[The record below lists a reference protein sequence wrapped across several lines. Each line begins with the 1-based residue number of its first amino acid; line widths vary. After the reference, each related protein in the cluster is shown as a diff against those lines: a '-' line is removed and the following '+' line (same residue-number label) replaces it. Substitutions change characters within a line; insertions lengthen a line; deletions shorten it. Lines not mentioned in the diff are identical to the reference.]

1 MANAASDSGSDSGES
16 AMADLADFVD
26 AFAVDSDD
34 GELPAVSVELSAQH
48 SSQMSHEA
56 ASASH
61 PLDTTHEAGRVAGAT
76 AELAATATAA
86 RAPGWAALRVSFCR
100 SDPPV
105 LVATAFRSVPGWQL
119 TQVQEALWHDI
130 LSARVARGAGS
141 REYVKQVLKAVV
153 DACDRARVEIA
164 EILLDKLL
172 ALRADAVVDSDVAE
186 ANAALAAVEFDATDA
201 DRAEAQTKE
210 PCDEEFIRSE
220 DVLPNDELRPHVIAL
235 GTDCFC
241 RTQAV
246 RLGWMASRAQGYQ
259 SGPFDIA
266 YHSYAAVCSLIKED
280 FAGYMGTQPR
290 PPLETLRVLR
300 HIFAARRSRDAADR
314 HGGPAVDQRSCPS
327 APSTAWRS
335 FQPRRRACVR
345 CRNDQSLGKRR
356 LRRSEVCSLSDAS
369 AGWVFA
375 D

>member
-16 AMADLADFVD
+16 AMADFVD

-34 GELPAVSVELSAQH
+34 GELPAVSVVELSAQH

-56 ASASH
+56 ASASQ

-86 RAPGWAALRVSFCR
+86 SAPGWAALRVSFCR
-100 SDPPV
+100 SDPPG

-164 EILLDKLL
+164 ELLLDKLL
-172 ALRADAVVDSDVAE
+172 ADAFVDSDVAE
-186 ANAALAAVEFDATDA
+186 ANAALEAVEFDATDA

-210 PCDEEFIRSE
+210 PCDEDFIRSE

-300 HIFAARRSRDAADR
+300 HNHLCCTQIPGRCGSTQWTSS
-314 HGGPAVDQRSCPS
+314 GPALVLQCTVDCL
-327 APSTAWRS
+327 A
-335 FQPRRRACVR
+335 
-345 CRNDQSLGKRR
+345 
-356 LRRSEVCSLSDAS
+356 
-369 AGWVFA
+369 
-375 D
+375 